1 MIFLGLKRVTLKL
14 KMDKIITRQMQQA
27 DIPVAMKLKEAE
39 GWNQTEADW
48 ALLLS
53 HNPELC
59 LVAETGG
66 EVAGTVTAINFEN
79 KVAWIG
85 MMLVSKS
92 HRGKGLSKLLL
103 NTIIKQLDAC
113 KSIKLDATPAGKKV
127 YDKLGFVDEYGIAR
141 MTTQNL
147 VQPTNNDAAMEPKEL
162 TPAKLNEIILYDKKA
177 FGVNREKVLDFLL
190 KNQTEKA
197 WYLEENGEITGYILS
212 RPGCNFTQVGPVVA
226 NTLNN
231 AKALLFSVLNKMEGQ
246 PVVVDVMEEHKE
258 LIAWLEGLN
267 FTVQRSFRR
276 MYLKANPFAGNPS
289 QQVLIAGPELG

>member
-1 MIFLGLKRVTLKL
+1 MSLISIR
-14 KMDKIITRQMQQA
+14 KMEMA
-27 DIPVAMKLKEAE
+27 DIEPAMKLKEAE
-39 GWNQTEADW
+39 GWNQTEMDW
-48 ALLLS
+48 ALLCS

-66 EVAGTVTAINFEN
+66 EMAGTVTAINFEN

-85 MMLVSKS
+85 MMLVNRN

-103 NTIIKQLDAC
+103 NTIIKKLSSC
-113 KSIKLDATPAGKKV
+113 KSIKLDATAAGKKV

-147 VQPTNNDAAMEPKEL
+147 IQPTNIDAALEPKEL
-162 TPAKLNEIILYDKKA
+162 TPTKLKDVVLYDEKA
-177 FGVNREKVLDFLL
+177 FGVNREKVLNFLL

-197 WYLEENGEITGYILS
+197 WYLEENDRVTGYILS

-258 LIAWLEGLN
+258 LIAWFEGLN

-276 MYLKANPFAGNPS
+276 MYLKANPFAGSPK